1 MIERYRYSIRQACE
15 VIHLNRGSYG
25 YEKKRSSDEP
35 IIELINRIISR
46 YPRWGFEKI
55 RDWMRFEGYEWNH
68 KRIRRIYCEMKLNR
82 RIRTKKRLPSRHPE
96 ALVVPEKSNHTWSM
110 DFMSDGLERG
120 RSFRTLNVIDDYN
133 REVLAIEADYSFPSR
148 RVIRVLEQ
156 IVEERGYPK
165 RIRVDNGPEF
175 ISTRLAHWT
184 EAHQIHLEHIKP
196 GKPAQNAYIERFNRT
211 YREDVLDMYVFHT
224 LEDVRQITAE
234 WMNNYNDIRPHSAL
248 GGIPPRALSNQS
260 FTLEKSPVFTGL

>member
-1 MIERYRYSIRQACE
+1 
-15 VIHLNRGSYG
+15 
-25 YEKKRSSDEP
+25 
-35 IIELINRIISR
+35 
-46 YPRWGFEKI
+46 
-55 RDWMRFEGYEWNH
+55 
-68 KRIRRIYCEMKLNR
+68 
-82 RIRTKKRLPSRHPE
+82 
-96 ALVVPEKSNHTWSM
+96 M